1 MEFLNRISKSQL
13 VRGSLLIFI
22 GTNIGNFLN
31 FLYNIAMGRLLGP
44 ERYGDLGAILSLF
57 ILFGVPLGIFN
68 LFLVKVVS
76 DFFGKKD
83 YRSISGLRYYFTP
96 RLFILGIIISSIMI
110 FLSPNLGQFL
120 NFESWLPIALAAL
133 LFILSGL
140 ATINRAILQGTL
152 FFLYLTL
159 NGVVEMILKL
169 ILSII
174 LVLANFG
181 LTGALFGLIISGFV
195 GYLLSVVEINIIL
208 KVVKKEDKILPTL
221 KILKSLI
228 PVLLATFALTAFFTV
243 DIILVKHFFPPI
255 IAGQYVALST
265 VGKIIFYAVGPIIT
279 VMFPLISSRVSS
291 GLPYLVPLLGT
302 LLLSLIVSIGI
313 TLIYILIP
321 QIIIITLFGGNYMGI
336 IPYLGI
342 FSFFIAVYSLN
353 SILTHFLLSIS
364 YYKPIYFLFVT
375 SLLQGLLILIF
386 HGSLPE
392 IIWINILTSIV
403 YLIVASFFVAKKEKN
418 VIVKYLYKM
427 MPNTIYAK

>member
-1 MEFLNRISKSQL
+1 MFYIRRISQSQFC
-13 VRGSLLIFI
+13 RGSLIIFL
-22 GTNIGNFLN
+22 GTNAGNFLN

-83 YRSISGLRYYFTP
+83 YRSILGLRYYFTP
-96 RLFILGIIISSIMI
+96 KLFILGIIISSIMI
-110 FLSPNLGQFL
+110 LLSPNLGHFL

-140 ATINRAILQGTL
+140 AAINRAILQGTL

-169 ILSII
+169 VLSII

-181 LTGALFGLIISGFV
+181 LTGVLFALIISGLA
-195 GYLLSVVEINIIL
+195 GYLLSIVEINIIL
-208 KVVKKEDKILPTL
+208 KVVKNEDKIMFSA
-221 KILKSLI
+221 KIFKTFI
-228 PVLLATFALTAFFTV
+228 PVLLATLALTGFFTV
-243 DIILVKHFFPPI
+243 DIILVKHFFVPI
-255 IAGQYVALST
+255 VAGEYTALST
-265 VGKIIFYAVGPIIT
+265 VGKIIYYAVGPVIT

-291 GLPYLVPLLGT
+291 GLPYLVPLLVT
-302 LLLSLIVSIGI
+302 LLLSLTGSIGI
-313 TLIYILIP
+313 
-321 QIIIITLFGGNYMGI
+321 IIIYTFFPGFIIHTLFGSSYFGI

-342 FSFFIAVYSLN
+342 FSFFITVYSLN

-364 YYKPIYFLFVT
+364 YYKPMYFLFIA

-386 HGSLPE
+386 HGSLLE
-392 IIWINILTSIV
+392 IIWINIITSLV
-403 YLIVASFFVAKKEKN
+403 YLIVASFFIVWKEKS
-418 VIVKYLYKM
+418 ILVKYLYKM
-427 MPNTIYAK
+427 MPKGIYGQ